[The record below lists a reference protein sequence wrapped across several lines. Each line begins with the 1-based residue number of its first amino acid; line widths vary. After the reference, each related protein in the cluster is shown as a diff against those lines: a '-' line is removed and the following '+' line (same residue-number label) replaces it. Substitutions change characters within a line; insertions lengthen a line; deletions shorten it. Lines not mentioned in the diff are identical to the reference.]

1 MDNEKFK
8 ILGEELA
15 ENIIEKFG
23 TQSILQVCLLANIR
37 IHYEKWNP
45 VTLGE
50 FDRKNNTICINL
62 NANIDQIQIIAHEMG
77 HYFIHQKGI
86 KLNRNEEEI
95 VVNFFSK
102 LFSK

>member
-15 ENIIEKFG
+15 ESIIEQFG
-23 TQSILQVCLLANIR
+23 TQSILQVCLIANIR

-45 VTLGE
+45 VTFGE
-50 FDRKNNTICINL
+50 FDRKKNTICINL
-62 NANIDQIQIIAHEMG
+62 NANIDQTQIIAHEMG
-77 HYFIHQKGI
+77 HYFIQQKGI

-95 VVNFFSK
+95 VVKFFSK